1 MVKDKSKVIFWKE
14 IKRIQRSETNESL
27 TVKNENGERVYDP
40 EEIKEAMANFYEK
53 LYAKRQTRP
62 HPHHEQV
69 KKDMEGHQNDMS
81 HENEWYN
88 YPPTEDEIKEIIN
101 NKKNGKASTDLKN
114 EIMKNGNDH
123 FVKTLMP
130 LVNAIWTTEKIPKQW
145 NKGSITSI
153 WKGKGEKEKLENH
166 RGITV
171 SSAIGSVLEEVI
183 DKRLEGIIK
192 FSQGQ
197 AGGVKGAATADHLFL
212 VRGLMTIAISEKK
225 NLFLTFFDVQ
235 KAYDRADV
243 ENMLHIMWQA
253 GVKGKMWRILKNL
266 STNLTATVKTRFGP
280 SRELTR
286 GNGGKQGSRATG
298 RCFSKQMDTLS
309 EDFINLH
316 KESVQIN
323 DEFRIGC
330 LEWVDDVMSATTGK
344 TNQQSVLKIVDEFA
358 VKNKLEWGETKC
370 QVMQVGRK
378 CKVPDEWQLGDK
390 KIKNTTSYKYL
401 GETITNDNKNKQNLE
416 IKENKA
422 PMTIRQINTTAS
434 SEIMRGIETKVL
446 LTLYETSVIPSLL
459 NNCESWT
466 LTKSEETQLDK
477 IGTKMIKRLFNLPT
491 TTPSTSIIY
500 SLGLLYITQVVDKKR
515 FMYLHKILTREND
528 HWTKKMLRH
537 LETANLGWAKNIT
550 EKLEE
555 YHLGP

>member
-1 MVKDKSKVIFWKE
+1 
-14 IKRIQRSETNESL
+14 
-27 TVKNENGERVYDP
+27 
-40 EEIKEAMANFYEK
+40 
-53 LYAKRQTRP
+53 
-62 HPHHEQV
+62 
-69 KKDMEGHQNDMS
+69 
-81 HENEWYN
+81 
-88 YPPTEDEIKEIIN
+88 
-101 NKKNGKASTDLKN
+101 
-114 EIMKNGNDH
+114 
-123 FVKTLMP
+123 
-130 LVNAIWTTEKIPKQW
+130 
-145 NKGSITSI
+145 
-153 WKGKGEKEKLENH
+153 
-166 RGITV
+166 
-171 SSAIGSVLEEVI
+171 
-183 DKRLEGIIK
+183 
-192 FSQGQ
+192 
-197 AGGVKGAATADHLFL
+197 
-212 VRGLMTIAISEKK
+212 
-225 NLFLTFFDVQ
+225 
-235 KAYDRADV
+235 
-243 ENMLHIMWQA
+243 
-253 GVKGKMWRILKNL
+253 
-266 STNLTATVKTRFGP
+266 
-280 SRELTR
+280 
-286 GNGGKQGSRATG
+286 
-298 RCFSKQMDTLS
+298 MDTLS

-316 KESVQIN
+316 KESFQIN
-323 DEFRIGC
+323 DEFLIGC

-401 GETITNDNKNKQNLE
+401 GETITNDNKNRQNLE

-422 PMTIRQINTTAS
+422 QMTIRQINTTAS

-515 FMYLHKILTREND
+515 FMYLHKILTRENN